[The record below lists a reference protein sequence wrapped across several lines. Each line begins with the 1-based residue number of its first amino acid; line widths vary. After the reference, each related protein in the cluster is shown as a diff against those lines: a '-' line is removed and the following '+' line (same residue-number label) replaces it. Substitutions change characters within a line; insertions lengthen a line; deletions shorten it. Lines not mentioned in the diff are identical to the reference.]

1 MNVLIVTDISW
12 DNHPIIKKRIDS
24 LKENT
29 IVNAFYCKQLLLIE
43 KYCAEN
49 MLHLFRRS
57 VDPKNVEVSILNV
70 LKHIKYVMIFTNF
83 TEYNTPAAF
92 IIEAC
97 KLNKI
102 PFFIFTEYNTGFLFN
117 ENYYETKFK
126 QVLKDVTPLSCACV
140 ELKIPDMILNKENT
154 KCNTTIDTVIEKL
167 RERYSG
173 IKDSKE
179 KNSIKFLYDK
189 NEQKRLKQN
198 KKSAKEIAYYDY
210 EQRRKLWIK
219 EIIPKI

>member
-29 IVNAFYCKQLLLIE
+29 IVNAFYGKQLLLIE
-43 KYCAEN
+43 KYCSEN

-57 VDPKNVEVSILNV
+57 VDPKNVEISMLNI
-70 LKHIKYVMIFTNF
+70 LKHVKCVLAFTNF
-83 TEYNTPAAF
+83 TEHNTPATF

-97 KLNKI
+97 RLNKV
-102 PFFIFTEYNTGFLFN
+102 PFFIFGQNNTGFIYN
-117 ENYYETKFK
+117 DDYYETKFK
-126 QVLKDVTPLSCACV
+126 QILKTITPFDKCA
-140 ELKIPDMILNKENT
+140 ELKIPDMILNKENS
-154 KCNTTIDTVIEKL
+154 KYNTTIDTAIENL
-167 RERYSG
+167 RGRYSE
-173 IKDSKE
+173 IKDVKE

-210 EQRRKLWIK
+210 KQRRKLWIK